1 MIIHNVEQKSKAWLE
16 LRRNHITATDCSKLA
31 GLAGF
36 TEKKFCKSMQQ
47 FIEEKTGDAKLIE
60 NAFMDWGNV
69 REQIILDEFNK
80 RLGCNCQPLVAS
92 NGELL
97 SSFDGIDID
106 KKTIVEIKTT
116 NLEGKSQQEVDAVLG
131 YYSVQVLA
139 QLLVATNDYDYRC
152 YLAIEHRGGTYG
164 NFKVGATFYYTLA
177 FVPET
182 NLIWIR
188 ELDNPFAEPIKIG
201 MPNIEV
207 LISNYKTAL
216 ETNNTEKEDFVLQE
230 RLENLMKS
238 YGIKSR
244 SVELLEAEMSI
255 IKAELIEL
263 QPQGIKG
270 ACGALTK
277 VNSKPKVDVAA
288 WFETLDDKTK
298 ADYFEEVVQ
307 YDIERAAKELTVSD
321 EFITPVKETYKL
333 TITKEKSK
341 K

>member
-1 MIIHNVEQKSKAWLE
+1 MIIYNVEQKSKAWLE

-36 TEKKFCKSMQQ
+36 TEKMFCKSMQQ

-69 REQIILDEFNK
+69 REQIILDKFNK
-80 RLGCNCQPLVAS
+80 RFGCNCQPLVAS

-106 KKTIVEIKTT
+106 KKTIVEVKTT
-116 NLEGKSQQEVDAVLG
+116 NLDGKTPLDLKELLS

-139 QLLVATNDYDYRC
+139 QLTVATNDWDYNC
-152 YLAIEHRGGTYG
+152 YLAVEHRGGTYG
-164 NFKVGATFYYTLA
+164 NFKAGATLYYSID
-177 FVPET
+177 FNVDES
-182 NLIWIR
+182 LILIM
-188 ELDNPFAEPIKIG
+188 EIDNPFAKPIELK
-201 MPNIEV
+201 MPNIDV
-207 LISNYKTAL
+207 LINNYKTAL

-244 SVELLEAEMSI
+244 SVELLEAEMNI
-255 IKAELIEL
+255 IKAKLIEL

-270 ACGALTK
+270 AYGALTK

-288 WFETLDDKTK
+288 WFESLDDETK

-307 YDIERAAKELTVSD
+307 YDIERAAKKLTVGD
-321 EFITPVKETYKL
+321 EFITPAKDTYKI
-333 TITKEKSK
+333 TIK
-341 K
+341 KAK